1 MIVLA
6 CCDLTRS
13 DGVEKKLVCVYLGLL
28 RGKGEKERWGVSF
41 SVSGA
46 LLGDCANDICVDV
59 LVW

>member
-1 MIVLA
+1 MIGLA

-13 DGVEKKLVCVYLGLL
+13 DGVEKKLVCVYLGLV

-46 LLGDCANDICVDV
+46 LLGD
-59 LVW
+59 